1 MATPEVEVLCSED
14 AGDVAPKEV
23 RKHRRRS
30 ERTST
35 GDATSEKGDVGFKST
50 RCHAPQTG
58 APKKNNVFKKKFH
71 PDCGK
76 RNVGFT
82 KSHSEEGK
90 QANSNSVRE
99 EPVQKVQSNSQNC
112 APLRKEQQQ
121 HPQRR
126 NGTSNQ
132 KQSTTA
138 RSGGKTFFKQY
149 MNDDEIQAGLVDGTL
164 FKGQIRINQRNFE
177 EAFIDNPSGS
187 EFPDI
192 AVLGMSD
199 RNRALHSDIVALR
212 IKPRCNWVVNED
224 AYKSWKKD
232 NPKKRPG
239 PSADECEELKIAVK
253 VVEEMVEAASS
264 LDNSTTGSEEELLAS
279 AEIAGRVEGSADTN
293 VDLKDECFTDVQ
305 VDEMPEP
312 SIDSAGMESCDP
324 SDLIEVAA
332 DSGETLTVVS
342 AEKLNLKSAK
352 KRSYKILS
360 DLPLEEWCLPDDCLQ
375 KTAEVVGILEEKNS
389 RLAMG
394 RLELALGS
402 QRKWA
407 KFSPSDSRLPR
418 MMIEASQLPKD
429 FFERPQDFGKF
440 LFLARIV
447 EWAQNSIMARGSL
460 EKELGLAGDI
470 DAETEGLLVTND
482 IDTSEFSEAVI
493 ECLPSVPEGGWK
505 IDEVEFANRRDLRD
519 EIIFTIDPKTA
530 RDLDDA
536 LSISPCDNVDGCGTP
551 GWEIGVHIADV
562 SYFVDENTE
571 LDQWA
576 SQRATSVYLVQQVIP
591 MLPRLLCEELCSL
604 NAGVDRLTFSVIWK
618 VDDKANIFEEWFGR
632 TIIRS
637 RVKLT
642 YEHALDFIENP
653 DKDFQDT
660 EMPEISD
667 NVTVHQLKEKVL
679 QLNGIAKLLRQRR
692 RESGSLQLNQPKLKF
707 ALDDDNKSPIGVS
720 IYEAKDSNH
729 LVEEFMLLANMAVAR
744 KIERHFRKTA
754 LLRCHPPPKKKVL
767 RDALKLC
774 NTIGFPINGTSSGE
788 LSQALA
794 PFRSNSRLSQ
804 SINQVLSTV
813 LMKAMELARYFCTG
827 TVSSPTQYH
836 HYALNVPY
844 YTHFTSPIRRYPDII
859 VHRLLAAS
867 LGYCQPSERTVEELK
882 KIADHCND
890 KKLIAK
896 KVGESS
902 AEMFFAVLVQRI
914 GPMEAKGVVVNVL
927 DLAFDVLLIKY
938 GVVKRIY
945 VKSLDMRR
953 EPSFD
958 EASARLTLYWS
969 TDDGPVEQLIQMCTI
984 VDVVL
989 TGEPNST
996 KFNAVIKAK
1005 SKEESPTLVELW
1017 REVEP
1022 NNVEGNNLDL
1032 GTILLEDS

>member
-1 MATPEVEVLCSED
+1 MLSC
-14 AGDVAPKEV
+14 K
-23 RKHRRRS
+23 
-30 ERTST
+30 
-35 GDATSEKGDVGFKST
+35 
-50 RCHAPQTG
+50 
-58 APKKNNVFKKKFH
+58 
-71 PDCGK
+71 
-76 RNVGFT
+76 
-82 KSHSEEGK
+82 
-90 QANSNSVRE
+90 
-99 EPVQKVQSNSQNC
+99 
-112 APLRKEQQQ
+112 
-121 HPQRR
+121 
-126 NGTSNQ
+126 
-132 KQSTTA
+132 
-138 RSGGKTFFKQY
+138 
-149 MNDDEIQAGLVDGTL
+149 
-164 FKGQIRINQRNFE
+164 
-177 EAFIDNPSGS
+177 
-187 EFPDI
+187 
-192 AVLGMSD
+192 
-199 RNRALHSDIVALR
+199 
-212 IKPRCNWVVNED
+212 
-224 AYKSWKKD
+224 
-232 NPKKRPG
+232 
-239 PSADECEELKIAVK
+239 
-253 VVEEMVEAASS
+253 
-264 LDNSTTGSEEELLAS
+264 
-279 AEIAGRVEGSADTN
+279 
-293 VDLKDECFTDVQ
+293 

-312 SIDSAGMESCDP
+312 SIDSAEMESCDP

-342 AEKLNLKSAK
+342 AEKLNLKSVK

-642 YEHALDFIENP
+642 YEHAQDFIENP

-774 NTIGFPINGTSSGE
+774 NTIGFPIDGTSSGE

>member
-1 MATPEVEVLCSED
+1 MATPEVEVVCSED
-14 AGDVAPKEV
+14 AGDVAPNQV
-23 RKHRRRS
+23 CKHRRRS
-30 ERTST
+30 GRTSTEEATSEKDDVGFKLTKCHAPQTERTST

-50 RCHAPQTG
+50 RCHAPQTE
-58 APKKNNVFKKKFH
+58 APKKNNVFKKKFR

-99 EPVQKVQSNSQNC
+99 EPVQKVQSNSQSC

-126 NGTSNQ
+126 NGTSNQKQSTTARSGGKTFFKQYMSDDEIHAGLVVDRDTKFFLRIPNQ

-199 RNRALHSDIVALR
+199 RNRALHSDIVAIR

-232 NPKKRPG
+232 NPQNRPR

-264 LDNSTTGSEEELLAS
+264 LDNSTTGSEECEELKIAVKVVEEMVEAASSLDNSTTGSEEVNEDAYKSWKKDNPKKRPGSSADECEELHTVVEVVEEIIEAASSLDNSSIGSEKELLASTEIAGGVEGSADTNELIAS
-279 AEIAGRVEGSADTN
+279 AEIAGGLEGSADTN
-293 VDLKDECFTDVQ
+293 VDLKDECFTDVK
-305 VDEMPEP
+305 
-312 SIDSAGMESCDP
+312 
-324 SDLIEVAA
+324 VAA

-342 AEKLNLKSAK
+342 AEKLNLKSVK

-482 IDTSEFSEAVI
+482 IDTSDFSEAVI

-505 IDEVEFANRRDLRD
+505 IDEAEFAKRRDLRN

-571 LDQWA
+571 LAFQIGVHIADVSYFVDENTELDQWA
-576 SQRATSVYLVQQVIP
+576 SQRATSVDSERFEDIGI
-591 MLPRLLCEELCSL
+591 MWSL
-604 NAGVDRLTFSVIWK
+604 R
-618 VDDKANIFEEWFGR
+618 
-632 TIIRS
+632 
-637 RVKLT
+637 
-642 YEHALDFIENP
+642 
-653 DKDFQDT
+653 
-660 EMPEISD
+660 
-667 NVTVHQLKEKVL
+667 
-679 QLNGIAKLLRQRR
+679 
-692 RESGSLQLNQPKLKF
+692 LNQPKLKF

-774 NTIGFPINGTSSGE
+774 NTIGFPIDGTSSGE

-902 AEMFFAVLVQRI
+902 AEMFFAVLVQV
-914 GPMEAKGVVVNVL
+914 P
-927 DLAFDVLLIKY
+927 AFLNFL
-938 GVVKRIY
+938 
-945 VKSLDMRR
+945 
-953 EPSFD
+953 
-958 EASARLTLYWS
+958 
-969 TDDGPVEQLIQMCTI
+969 
-984 VDVVL
+984 
-989 TGEPNST
+989 
-996 KFNAVIKAK
+996 
-1005 SKEESPTLVELW
+1005 
-1017 REVEP
+1017 
-1022 NNVEGNNLDL
+1022 
-1032 GTILLEDS
+1032 